1 MFRVL
6 SPVFGLPPLGHGGMA
21 NVSRL
26 AFPQHI
32 YKETCEFFRLQR
44 NG

>member
-1 MFRVL
+1 
-6 SPVFGLPPLGHGGMA
+6 MA